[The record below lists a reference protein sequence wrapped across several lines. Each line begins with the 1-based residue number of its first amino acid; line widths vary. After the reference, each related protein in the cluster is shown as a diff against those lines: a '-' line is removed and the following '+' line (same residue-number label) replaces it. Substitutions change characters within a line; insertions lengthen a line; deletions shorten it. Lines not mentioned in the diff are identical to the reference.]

1 MGTMKMK
8 IRFQLFAGLRDAA
21 NASHL
26 EMEVQAG
33 TTVDDAVDLL
43 IARNAGLH
51 DWRGRIAFARD
62 DQIVNG
68 RFVIDQPMQIDLL
81 PPVSGG

>member
-1 MGTMKMK
+1 MKVE

-26 EMEVQAG
+26 ELEVPAG
-33 TTVDDAVDLL
+33 TTIDDAVDLL
-43 IARNAGLH
+43 IARNTELH
-51 DWRGRIAFARD
+51 DWRGRIAFARE
-62 DQIVNG
+62 DQLVNG
-68 RFVIDQPMQIDLL
+68 RFVIDQPMLIDLL